1 MMGASYL
8 DDLAAQVA
16 EKRRAQESEK
26 LRDRAA
32 NLQHMGAAPF
42 TGGPIAG
49 GPAHG
54 FLAEQGARVERAQA
68 ELGDAPRPRG
78 GAQQHGVLQAAQPL
92 DPGRMNGLFGA
103 PRAPPA
109 ALQAGPAAP
118 PMPPLSSSP
127 GAAPVPVPAWFIF
140 ISQHHQH
147 Y

>member
-1 MMGASYL
+1 MPGERANAWRNPLAAAPMMGASYL

-49 GPAHG
+49 GPANG

-78 GAQQHGVLQAAQPL
+78 GAQQHGIDIIKCVLHLL
-92 DPGRMNGLFGA
+92 DRQHL
-103 PRAPPA
+103 R
-109 ALQAGPAAP
+109 
-118 PMPPLSSSP
+118 S
-127 GAAPVPVPAWFIF
+127 AW
-140 ISQHHQH
+140 SLVRLTSHAS
-147 Y
+147 

>member
-1 MMGASYL
+1 MAVPWFTPYRSPGERANAWRNPLAPAPMMGASYL

-49 GPAHG
+49 GPANG

-78 GAQQHGVLQAAQPL
+78 GAQQHGTLQAAQPL

-103 PRAPPA
+103 PRARARRPA
-109 ALQAGPAAP
+109 RA
-118 PMPPLSSSP
+118 
-127 GAAPVPVPAWFIF
+127 
-140 ISQHHQH
+140 H
-147 Y
+147 